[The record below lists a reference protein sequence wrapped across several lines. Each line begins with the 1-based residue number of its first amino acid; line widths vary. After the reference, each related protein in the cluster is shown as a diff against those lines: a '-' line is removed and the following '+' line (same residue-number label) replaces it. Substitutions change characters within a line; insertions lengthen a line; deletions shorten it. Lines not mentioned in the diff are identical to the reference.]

1 MEASTGFEPVNN
13 GFANRP
19 LKPLGYDAN
28 YIDLLS
34 SNNNKG
40 IEFTLSI
47 FSLQSYKCD
56 ASPPIKNYI
65 NRDIHLLYSFDE
77 NKKY

>member
-47 FSLQSYKCD
+47 FFLQSYKWD
-56 ASPPIKNYI
+56 ASPPINNYI
-65 NRDIHLLYSFDE
+65 NRDVHWLYSFDE